1 MYGNEEFPALSPD
14 GNQPEVV
21 AVVVGEDPAE
31 LLAEAAPAE
40 PPAKRARSTK
50 VETITKKLEKERI
63 ALGQRLALG
72 CVAAGGPA
80 SSCRART
87 APRLPQRAFSAVCR
101 LVKATTMLFAAKEL
115 ECVA

>member
-1 MYGNEEFPALSPD
+1 MYGTEEFPALSPD

-31 LLAEAAPAE
+31 PLAEAAPAE

-50 VETITKKLEKERI
+50 VETITKNLEKERI
-63 ALGQRLALG
+63 ALAWPAPCARP
-72 CVAAGGPA
+72 CGGPA

-115 ECVA
+115 ECFH